1 MIEGRKEEVYICSLP
16 GGKKPTNQRERS
28 DICTVFRHKQNTPNS
43 PIPARNASLEYAFTL
58 KLTEMISHG
67 MGALCK
73 IKSTTAF
80 VYIIL
85 DGAKNPQNL
94 NLVSQ
99 FYT

>member
-16 GGKKPTNQRERS
+16 GGKNRQIRER
-28 DICTVFRHKQNTPNS
+28 DQTIYTVFRHKQNTPNS

-94 NLVSQ
+94 VSQ

>member
-1 MIEGRKEEVYICSLP
+1 MEEKNRQI
-16 GGKKPTNQRERS
+16 RER
-28 DICTVFRHKQNTPNS
+28 DQTIYTVFRHKQNTPNS

-85 DGAKNPQNL
+85 DGAKNPQYL
-94 NLVSQ
+94 KLLSQ
-99 FYT
+99 FRKSF

>member
-1 MIEGRKEEVYICSLP
+1 MIEGRKEEVYICSLH
-16 GGKKPTNQRERS
+16 GGKNRQIRER
-28 DICTVFRHKQNTPNS
+28 DQTIYTVFRHKQNTPNS

-58 KLTEMISHG
+58 KLTEMISHV